1 MAQKIY
7 DLTIPIEMGMP
18 TYPGDPRYRTR
29 QLKSIEKDGFALYK
43 VMMGDHTGTHVDAPC
58 HFIPG
63 GITVSD
69 LPLEMLNGRARVI
82 EIHNPEKVDAP
93 ELQELLH
100 HDNFR
105 VLFKTRNSLLWR
117 NGRKFKKNFIY
128 ITAAAA
134 QLIVDSGI
142 KLVGFDYLSVDR
154 FGDETHPVHDIL
166 LRNQVIIV
174 EGLNLA
180 EVDEGSYDLN
190 CLPLKLQGLD
200 AAPARVILKG

>member
-7 DLTIPIEMGMP
+7 DLSIPLEQGMP
-18 TYPGDPRYRTR
+18 AYPGDPRFRTR
-29 QLKSIEKDGFALYK
+29 QMRFIEKDGFVLHK
-43 VMMGDHTGTHVDAPC
+43 LIMGDHAGTHVDAPG
-58 HFIPG
+58 HLFPG
-63 GITVSD
+63 HASVAD

-82 EIHNPEKVDAP
+82 EIHNSDKVDAP
-93 ELQELLH
+93 ELREQMH

-105 VLFKTRNSLLWR
+105 ILFKTRNSLLWR
-117 NGRKFKKNFIY
+117 GRRKFKKDYIY

-154 FGDETHPVHDIL
+154 FGDETYPVHRIL
-166 LRNQVIIV
+166 LKSNVIIV

-180 EVDEGSYDLN
+180 EVEEGSYDLN

-200 AAPARVILKG
+200 AAPARVILRG